1 MAYQS
6 LGLGSAADDGTGDNL
21 RQGGTKIN
29 ANFSEI
35 YTLFGT
41 GTALTSGITCGQD
54 DLTFVGSSYNVVW
67 DKSASAF
74 NFLDNSKASFG
85 TGNDLEI
92 YHDGSHSYINDNG
105 GTGNLYIKATNFF
118 LTDENGESK
127 VGMIGDGA
135 VTLYHNN
142 SATRLAT
149 TDSGITV
156 TGSLL
161 VTNSVEVGAYLIF
174 EGSTDNDNETTVQV
188 TDPTADRT
196 ITIPDET
203 GTLMTT
209 GGTGNVTSA
218 MLADNSVTSAK
229 IASGAVGTAE
239 IAEGGIATSDIADSQ
254 ITAAKLASNA
264 VTTVKIADSA
274 VTSAKIAD
282 GTIVAAD
289 LASNAVTT
297 AKITDANVTTAKIAD
312 GNVTTAKLPDNAVTA
327 AKIASNAVTQSKMAD
342 DSVGSAELNTL
353 STLLIK
359 NSSGST
365 LKTCHC
371 AGA

>member
-21 RQGGTKIN
+21 RAGGTKIN

-54 DLTFVGSSYNVVW
+54 DLTFVGSSYNAVW

-74 NFLDNSKASFG
+74 AFADNAKATFG
-85 TGNDLEI
+85 TGNDLNI
-92 YHDGSHSYINDNG
+92 YHDGSHSYITDT

-118 LTDENGESK
+118 LTDDDSESK
-127 VGMIGDGA
+127 IAMLEGGA
-135 VTLYHNN
+135 VTLYHDN
-142 SATRLAT
+142 SAAKLAT
-149 TDSGITV
+149 SASGVSV
-156 TGSLL
+156 TGSL
-161 VTNSVEVGAYLIF
+161 VASNSVEVGAYIIF
-174 EGSTDNDNETTVQV
+174 EGSTDNDNETTLQV
-188 TDPTADRT
+188 VDPSADRT
-196 ITIPDET
+196 ITLPNET
-203 GTLMTT
+203 GTVMTT
-209 GGTGNVTSA
+209 GGTGNVTTA
-218 MLADNSVTSAK
+218 MLADNSVTAAK
-229 IASGAVGTAE
+229 IAAGAVGTSE
-239 IAEGGIATSDIADSQ
+239 IADGSIATADIADDAITSAKIVDNAI
-254 ITAAKLASNA
+254 ITALI
-264 VTTVKIADSA
+264 TDSA

-312 GNVTTAKLPDNAVTA
+312 NAVTTAKIPDNGITA

-359 NSSGST
+359 NSSGTT

>member
-21 RQGGTKIN
+21 RAGGTKIN

-41 GTALTSGITCGQD
+41 GTALSSGISCSQD
-54 DLTFVGSSYNVVW
+54 DITFVGSSYNAVW

-74 NFLDNSKASFG
+74 AFADNAKAIFG
-85 TGNDLEI
+85 TGSDLQI
-92 YHDGSHSYINDNG
+92 FHDGSNSYIKDA
-105 GTGNLYIKATNFF
+105 GTGNITMQANQVNFVNAAGNET
-118 LTDENGESK
+118 LLQVNQ
-127 VGMIGDGA
+127 DGA
-135 VTLYHNN
+135 VLLLHDNN
-142 SATRLAT
+142 QKLTTSA
-149 TDSGITV
+149 SGVSV
-156 TGSLL
+156 TGSL
-161 VTNSVEVGAYLIF
+161 VASSSVEVGAYIIF

-188 TDPTADRT
+188 TDPSADRT

-209 GGTGNVTSA
+209 GGTGNVTTA
-218 MLADNSVTSAK
+218 MLADNSVTAAKIAAGAVGTSEIADGSIATADIADDAITSAK
-229 IASGAVGTAE
+229 IADNA
-239 IAEGGIATSDIADSQ
+239 I
-254 ITAAKLASNA
+254 ITALIVDA
-264 VTTVKIADSA
+264 A

-289 LASNAVTT
+289 LANDAITT
-297 AKITDANVTTAKIAD
+297 DKITDANVTTAKIAD
-312 GNVTTAKLPDNAVTA
+312 NAVTTAKIPDNGITA

-359 NSSGST
+359 NSSGTT

>member
-21 RQGGTKIN
+21 RAGGTKIN

-74 NFLDNSKASFG
+74 AFADNAKAIFG
-85 TGNDLEI
+85 TGSDLQI
-92 YHDGSHSYINDNG
+92 FHDGSNSYIKDA
-105 GTGNLYIKATNFF
+105 GTGNITMQANQVNFVNAAGNET
-118 LTDENGESK
+118 LLQVNQ
-127 VGMIGDGA
+127 DGA
-135 VTLYHNN
+135 VLLLHDNN
-142 SATRLAT
+142 QKLTTSA
-149 TDSGITV
+149 SGVSV
-156 TGSLL
+156 TGSL
-161 VTNSVEVGAYLIF
+161 VASSSVEVGAYIIF

-188 TDPTADRT
+188 TDPSADRT

-209 GGTGNVTSA
+209 GGTGNVTTA
-218 MLADNSVTSAK
+218 MLADNSVTAAK
-229 IASGAVGTAE
+229 IAAGAVGTSE
-239 IAEGGIATSDIADSQ
+239 IADGSIADNAI
-254 ITAAKLASNA
+254 ITALIVDA
-264 VTTVKIADSA
+264 A

-282 GTIVAAD
+282 GTIVAQD
-289 LASNAVTT
+289 LADGAVSSAKILDGTIATADIADNAVAT
-297 AKITDANVTTAKIAD
+297 AKI
-312 GNVTTAKLPDNAVTA
+312 PDNAITA

-359 NSSGST
+359 NSSGTT

>member
-74 NFLDNSKASFG
+74 AFVDNAKAIFG
-85 TGNDLEI
+85 TGGDFEI
-92 YHDGSHSYINDNG
+92 YHSTDNNTYLTETGS
-105 GTGNLYIKATNFF
+105 GNLHLRASNLYLDDHDGTRMLFAT
-118 LTDENGESK
+118 ENG
-127 VGMIGDGA
+127 A
-135 VTLYHNN
+135 VALYHNG
-142 SATRLAT
+142 SVKLAT
-149 TDSGITV
+149 SASGVSV
-156 TGSLL
+156 TGSL
-161 VTNSVEVGAYLIF
+161 VASSSVEVGAYIIF

-188 TDPTADRT
+188 VDPSADRT

-218 MLADNSVTSAK
+218 MIADNAVTAAK
-229 IASGAVGTAE
+229 IAAGAVGTSE
-239 IAEGGIATSDIADSQ
+239 
-254 ITAAKLASNA
+254 
-264 VTTVKIADSA
+264 
-274 VTSAKIAD
+274 IAD

-289 LASNAVTT
+289 LANDAITT
-297 AKITDANVTTAKIAD
+297 DKITDANVTTAKIAD
-312 GNVTTAKLPDNAVTA
+312 NAVTTAKIPDNGITA

-359 NSSGST
+359 NSSGTT
-365 LKTCHC
+365 LTSCHC

>member
-21 RQGGTKIN
+21 RAGGTKIN

-74 NFLDNSKASFG
+74 AFADNAKAIFG
-85 TGNDLEI
+85 TGGDFEI
-92 YHDGSHSYINDNG
+92 YHSTDNNTYLTETGS
-105 GTGNLYIKATNFF
+105 GNLHLRASNLYLDDHDGTRMLFAT
-118 LTDENGESK
+118 ENG
-127 VGMIGDGA
+127 A
-135 VTLYHNN
+135 VALYHNG
-142 SATRLAT
+142 SVKLAT
-149 TDSGITV
+149 SASGVSV
-156 TGSLL
+156 TGSL
-161 VTNSVEVGAYLIF
+161 VASSSVEVGAYIIF

-188 TDPTADRT
+188 VDPSADRT

-209 GGTGNVTSA
+209 GGTGNVTTA
-218 MLADNSVTSAK
+218 MLADNSVTAAKIAAGAVGTSEIADGSIATADIADDAITSAK
-229 IASGAVGTAE
+229 IADNA
-239 IAEGGIATSDIADSQ
+239 I
-254 ITAAKLASNA
+254 ITALIVDA
-264 VTTVKIADSA
+264 A

-282 GTIVAAD
+282 GTIVAQD
-289 LASNAVTT
+289 LADGAVNSAKILDGTIATADIADNAVAT
-297 AKITDANVTTAKIAD
+297 AKI
-312 GNVTTAKLPDNAVTA
+312 PDNAITA

-359 NSSGST
+359 NSSGTT

>member
-21 RQGGTKIN
+21 RAGGTKIN

-41 GTALTSGITCGQD
+41 GTALSSGISCSQD
-54 DLTFVGSSYNVVW
+54 DITFVGSSYNAVW

-74 NFLDNSKASFG
+74 AFADNAKAIFG
-85 TGNDLEI
+85 TGSDLQI
-92 YHDGSHSYINDNG
+92 FHDGSNSYIKDA
-105 GTGNLYIKATNFF
+105 GTGNITMQANQVNFVNAAGNET
-118 LTDENGESK
+118 LLQVNQ
-127 VGMIGDGA
+127 DGA
-135 VTLYHNN
+135 VLLLHDNN
-142 SATRLAT
+142 QKLTTSA
-149 TDSGITV
+149 SGVSV
-156 TGSLL
+156 TGSL
-161 VTNSVEVGAYLIF
+161 VASSSVEVGAYIIF

-188 TDPTADRT
+188 TDPSADRT

-209 GGTGNVTSA
+209 GGTGNVTTA
-218 MLADNSVTSAK
+218 MLADNSVTAAK
-229 IASGAVGTAE
+229 IAAGAVGTSE
-239 IAEGGIATSDIADSQ
+239 IADGSIAPQDLADGAVSSAKILDGTIATADIAD
-254 ITAAKLASNA
+254 NA
-264 VTTVKIADSA
+264 VA
-274 VTSAKIAD
+274 
-282 GTIVAAD
+282 
-289 LASNAVTT
+289 T
-297 AKITDANVTTAKIAD
+297 AKI
-312 GNVTTAKLPDNAVTA
+312 PDNAITA

-359 NSSGST
+359 NSSGTT

>member
-21 RQGGTKIN
+21 RAGGTKIN

-41 GTALTSGITCGQD
+41 GTALSSGISCSQD
-54 DLTFVGSSYNVVW
+54 DITFVGSSYNAVW

-74 NFLDNSKASFG
+74 AFADNAKAIFG
-85 TGNDLEI
+85 TGSDLQI
-92 YHDGSHSYINDNG
+92 FHDGSNSYIKDA
-105 GTGNLYIKATNFF
+105 GTGNITMQANQVNFVNAAGNET
-118 LTDENGESK
+118 LLQVNQ
-127 VGMIGDGA
+127 DGA
-135 VTLYHNN
+135 VLLLHDNN
-142 SATRLAT
+142 QKLTTSA
-149 TDSGITV
+149 SGVSV
-156 TGSLL
+156 TGSL
-161 VTNSVEVGAYLIF
+161 VASSSVEVGAYIIF

-188 TDPTADRT
+188 TDPSADRT

-209 GGTGNVTSA
+209 GGTGNVTTA
-218 MLADNSVTSAK
+218 MLADNSVTAAK
-229 IASGAVGTAE
+229 IAAGAVGTSE
-239 IAEGGIATSDIADSQ
+239 
-254 ITAAKLASNA
+254 
-264 VTTVKIADSA
+264 
-274 VTSAKIAD
+274 IAD
-282 GTIVAAD
+282 GTIVAQD
-289 LASNAVTT
+289 LADGAVSSAKILDGTIATADIADNAVAT
-297 AKITDANVTTAKIAD
+297 AKI
-312 GNVTTAKLPDNAVTA
+312 PDNAITA

-359 NSSGST
+359 NSSGTT

>member
-74 NFLDNSKASFG
+74 AFADNAKAIFG
-85 TGNDLEI
+85 TGSDLQI
-92 YHDGSHSYINDNG
+92 FHDGSNSYIKDA
-105 GTGNLYIKATNFF
+105 GTGNITMQANQVNFVNAAGNET
-118 LTDENGESK
+118 LLQVNQ
-127 VGMIGDGA
+127 DGA
-135 VTLYHNN
+135 VLLLHDNN
-142 SATRLAT
+142 QKLTTSA
-149 TDSGITV
+149 SGVSV
-156 TGSLL
+156 TGSL
-161 VTNSVEVGAYLIF
+161 VASSSVEVGAYIIF

-188 TDPTADRT
+188 TDPSADRT

-209 GGTGNVTSA
+209 GGTGNVTTA
-218 MLADNSVTSAK
+218 MLADNSVTAAKIAAGAVGTSEIADGSIATADIADDAITSAK
-229 IASGAVGTAE
+229 IADNA
-239 IAEGGIATSDIADSQ
+239 I
-254 ITAAKLASNA
+254 ITALIVDA
-264 VTTVKIADSA
+264 A

-282 GTIVAAD
+282 GTIVAQD
-289 LASNAVTT
+289 LADGAVSSAKILDGTIATADIADNAV
-297 AKITDANVTTAKIAD
+297 A
-312 GNVTTAKLPDNAVTA
+312 TAKLPDNAITA

-359 NSSGST
+359 NSSGTT

>member
-21 RQGGTKIN
+21 RAGGTKIN

-41 GTALTSGITCGQD
+41 GTALSSGISCSQD
-54 DLTFVGSSYNVVW
+54 DITFVGSSYNAVW
-67 DKSASAF
+67 DKSASALAF
-74 NFLDNSKASFG
+74 ADNAKATFG
-85 TGNDLEI
+85 TGSDLQI
-92 YHDGSHSYINDNG
+92 WHDGTHSHFWDN
-105 GTGNLYIKATNFF
+105 GTGNLYIKTNGTSINFQDTAGKEMAVF
-118 LTDENGESK
+118 TK
-127 VGMIGDGA
+127 DGA
-135 VTLYHNN
+135 TTLYHNN
-142 SATRLAT
+142 SAKIAT
-149 TDSGITV
+149 SASGVSV
-156 TGSLL
+156 TGSL
-161 VTNSVEVGAYLIF
+161 VASSSVEVGAYIIF

-188 TDPTADRT
+188 TDPSADRT

-209 GGTGNVTSA
+209 GGTGNVTTA
-218 MLADNSVTSAK
+218 MLADDAVTTAK
-229 IASGAVGTAE
+229 IATGAVTGDSIGAN
-239 IAEGGIATSDIADSQ
+239 AVGISELAT
-254 ITAAKLASNA
+254 NA
-264 VTTVKIADSA
+264 VTTVKITDANVTTAKIADSA

-289 LASNAVTT
+289 LATNAVTT
-297 AKITDANVTTAKIAD
+297 AKIAAD
-312 GNVTTAKLPDNAVTA
+312 SITA
-327 AKIASNAVTQSKMAD
+327 AKIADDVINSEHYAAD
-342 DSVGSAELNTL
+342 SIDEEHIANDAVGSAELKTL

-359 NSSGST
+359 DSSGST